1 MRGARS
7 ISEQG
12 RELEREGQERKVQ
25 EEEEEQEPRLTK
37 MVNKNESNINDLIFL
52 VIPVSSSSARQ
63 RLHLRPHAGRRKR
76 GGGGA
81 VLTVFVCRKELVLLA
96 EKITCG
102 DIRRK

>member
-37 MVNKNESNINDLIFL
+37 M
-52 VIPVSSSSARQ
+52 
-63 RLHLRPHAGRRKR
+63 R
-76 GGGGA
+76 GGGEGGRQLGLGA
-81 VLTVFVCRKELVLLA
+81 SGPRS
-96 EKITCG
+96 
-102 DIRRK
+102 RRPPNRS